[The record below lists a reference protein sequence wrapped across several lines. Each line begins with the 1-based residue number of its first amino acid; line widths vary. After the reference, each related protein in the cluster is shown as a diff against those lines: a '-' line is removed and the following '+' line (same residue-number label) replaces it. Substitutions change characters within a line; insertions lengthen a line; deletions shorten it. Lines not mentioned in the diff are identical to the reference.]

1 MNKNKPMLLENQF
14 CFAVYSTSLAIVQL
28 YKPLLDSIGLTYTQ
42 YLVMLVLWEQD
53 GLSLKT
59 LASKLGQQSGA
70 LTPVIKRL
78 ETDGLLKRIREPKDE
93 RVLCM
98 QLTEKGYLLQPRA
111 QQIHEC
117 IVEQCGI
124 DIAEL
129 SDLKQRLD
137 QFRLKLSKHIE
148 F

>member
-1 MNKNKPMLLENQF
+1 MKNDKPMLLENQL
-14 CFAVYSTSLAIVQL
+14 CFAVYSTSLAMTQL

-78 ETDGLLKRIREPKDE
+78 ETDGLLKRIRKPLDE
-93 RVLCM
+93 RTLCM
-98 QLTEKGYLLQPRA
+98 QLTEKGHQLQLQA
-111 QQIHEC
+111 EQIHRC
-117 IVEQCGI
+117 ILEQCGI
-124 DIAEL
+124 DISEL
-129 SDLKQRLD
+129 SALKQQLD
-137 QFRLKLSKHIE
+137 QFRLKLPTHIE
-148 F
+148 C

>member
-1 MNKNKPMLLENQF
+1 MNKNKPMLLENQL
-14 CFAVYSTSLAIVQL
+14 CFAVYSTSLTIIQL

-42 YLVMLVLWEQD
+42 YLAMLVLWEQD
-53 GLSLKT
+53 GLSLKA

-78 ETDGLLKRIREPKDE
+78 ETDGLLKRIRDPQDE

-98 QLTEKGYLLQPRA
+98 QVTEKGYLLQPKA
-111 QQIHEC
+111 EQIHEC

-124 DIAEL
+124 DISEL
-129 SDLKQRLD
+129 TDLKQQLD
-137 QFRLKLSKHIE
+137 QFRLKLPSHIE